1 MQYSSPRVS
10 AKIGVK
16 EPLRKKDGRAKVL
29 ANANLS
35 KKLVVHG
42 RVHVFNSCF
51 YYITQGCCDTDFT
64 GKLVSSGV
72 LEDVNKMIAN
82 G

>member
-16 EPLRKKDGRAKVL
+16 EPLGKKDARAKTL

-51 YYITQGCCDTDFT
+51 F
-64 GKLVSSGV
+64 L
-72 LEDVNKMIAN
+72 LHNPRLL
-82 G
+82 